1 MKKMQCEVCGSNEIK
16 KVGDGVFECQSCGVQ
31 YSKEEVQ
38 KLLVEITG
46 KVKIDHTDEV
56 QNNIK
61 RGNQYEQSGNPAK
74 AKEYYNKALD
84 LDADNVE
91 AQENIKKASEMQQF
105 DKYYIIE
112 PDVNPEDN
120 VKDFLKQLAATE
132 NIACDIYKEIS
143 IKSVTEKFYTF
154 LFMKGKY
161 KCDWSLTACH
171 RYYEN
176 ETVYTEKYDPKT
188 NKRYKEP
195 ETKKV
200 ERIERVPMHGTEVY
214 DAEQLVLGSNSLNK
228 DISCVSESLVNPLIA
243 DFEQL
248 QNNKYSEYTSKRID
262 PKTVEKENG
271 IYKYCGIPLDLKV
284 ENSVYNNRKKEMRSS
299 ADQKAVDKVIAGL
312 NCDFFEGVSAT
323 GEELSQ
329 TVAYI
334 CLPVQIIEYTYKE
347 KTYIAVSDLLSYTT
361 TMPMTYPCDVELA
374 GSMSELNTHKD
385 KVKKSHWYLPGLVL
399 CGIFLLFL
407 LLGMIT
413 DAQEGPIIPLMMISG
428 LAGLIAILVGGIVQH
443 MRTKKYQQNATDI
456 KNSLFDPR
464 VSALEEGK
472 MRFFEEYT
480 DYSSS
485 QSAASNMDC
494 IAISNIRPELAF
506 AGQIRKKAYFAYD
519 TNDANN
525 VEEDDTLAILQYG
538 VRAYKH
544 KRNIGLCLTFF
555 IGALLG
561 TIGIVLFGSCDFWYY
576 TLWGIA
582 MLLCIG
588 GFGLA
593 LVGSIVIM
601 AKFNSK
607 ISDLI
612 SCVTVH
618 TARLR
623 MEEGVEQAPI
633 PGMTKWTPERIAEK
647 AAQVSEQKEKTRVQ
661 KEALKD
667 TKLPQVIIAWLKK
680 HIKPVIILPCFILIL
695 ILSVVIEIIAVNQA
709 AKPYEESL
717 YGKTFT
723 CIGNTSIREYTKTY
737 TFFDDNTY
745 EYSQKD
751 ISLDDGESSYSS
763 SREGS
768 YAVRF
773 ELFSGEPFLSFDNYT
788 YSRYTIRTDSD
799 GQIYA
804 FEEYRDY
811 YSLSDGE
818 DSANNTEDPYNSTIS
833 DNNSGDSSSSS
844 GILPSGETEN
854 NSAANTSTGDNTN
867 VSDNVNNTTCVNGHI
882 WKEATCTDPATCAV
896 CGITSGSAKGH
907 TWKEATC
914 TEPATCAVCGIS
926 SGSAKG
932 HTWKEATCTEPATCA
947 VCGISS
953 GSANGHDM
961 CITRC
966 TQCDYTDFSKIA
978 KTYTEIHS
986 YDLTTG
992 INYDVQNVIINSD
1005 GILSFCFNGNSY
1017 SIKLVQTTK
1026 YLPTYEYMAKF
1037 DCYVNGKKVSDAE
1050 FQIDKEYYMPRLTW
1064 KNLDGCNFYFYA
1076 E

>member
-61 RGNQYEQSGNPAK
+61 RGNQYEQSGNTAK

-143 IKSVTEKFYTF
+143 IKNVTEKFYTF

-176 ETVYTEKYDPKT
+176 ETVYTEKYDSKT

-200 ERIERVPMHGTEVY
+200 ERIERVPMHGTKVY

-228 DISCVSESLVNPLIA
+228 DISCVSESLVNSLIA

-284 ENSVYNNRKKEMRSS
+284 ENSVYNTRKNAMKDS
-299 ADQKAVDKVIAGL
+299 ADQKAVDEVIAGL

-323 GEELSQ
+323 RMELSQ

-334 CLPVQIIEYTYKE
+334 CLPVQIIEYTYKG

-374 GSMSELNTHKD
+374 DSMSELNTQKD

-399 CGIFLLFL
+399 CGIGLLFL
-407 LLGMIT
+407 LLVMITDLLGMIT
-413 DAQEGPIIPLMMISG
+413 DAQEGVILVLMMLISE
-428 LAGLIAILVGGIVQH
+428 LVGLIAILVGGIVQH

-456 KNSLFDPR
+456 KRSLFDPR

-472 MRFFEEYT
+472 ARFFKEYS
-480 DYSSS
+480 DYASA

-494 IAISNIRPELAF
+494 IAISNIRPELAL
-506 AGQIRKKAYFAYD
+506 AGQIREKTYFAYD
-519 TNDANN
+519 TNEANN

-538 VRAYKH
+538 VKAYKR

-555 IGALLG
+555 IGTLLG
-561 TIGIVLFGSCDFWYY
+561 TIGIVLFDSYNFWYY

-582 MLLCIG
+582 MLLCVG
-588 GFGLA
+588 GFGIA

-607 ISDLI
+607 ISDLM

-623 MEEGVEQAPI
+623 IEKGIEQAPI
-633 PGMTKWTPERIAEK
+633 PGMIKWTPERIAEK
-647 AAQVSEQKEKTRVQ
+647 AAQISEQKEKTRLQ
-661 KEALKD
+661 KEAQKNE
-667 TKLPQVIIAWLKK
+667 KIPQVIVAWLKK
-680 HIKPVIILPCFILIL
+680 HIKPIIILL
-695 ILSVVIEIIAVNQA
+695 
-709 AKPYEESL
+709 
-717 YGKTFT
+717 
-723 CIGNTSIREYTKTY
+723 
-737 TFFDDNTY
+737 
-745 EYSQKD
+745 
-751 ISLDDGESSYSS
+751 
-763 SREGS
+763 
-768 YAVRF
+768 
-773 ELFSGEPFLSFDNYT
+773 
-788 YSRYTIRTDSD
+788 
-799 GQIYA
+799 
-804 FEEYRDY
+804 
-811 YSLSDGE
+811 
-818 DSANNTEDPYNSTIS
+818 
-833 DNNSGDSSSSS
+833 
-844 GILPSGETEN
+844 
-854 NSAANTSTGDNTN
+854 
-867 VSDNVNNTTCVNGHI
+867 
-882 WKEATCTDPATCAV
+882 
-896 CGITSGSAKGH
+896 
-907 TWKEATC
+907 
-914 TEPATCAVCGIS
+914 
-926 SGSAKG
+926 
-932 HTWKEATCTEPATCA
+932 
-947 VCGISS
+947 
-953 GSANGHDM
+953 
-961 CITRC
+961 
-966 TQCDYTDFSKIA
+966 
-978 KTYTEIHS
+978 
-986 YDLTTG
+986 
-992 INYDVQNVIINSD
+992 
-1005 GILSFCFNGNSY
+1005 
-1017 SIKLVQTTK
+1017 
-1026 YLPTYEYMAKF
+1026 
-1037 DCYVNGKKVSDAE
+1037 
-1050 FQIDKEYYMPRLTW
+1050 
-1064 KNLDGCNFYFYA
+1064 
-1076 E
+1076 

>member
-143 IKSVTEKFYTF
+143 IKNVTEKFYTF

-284 ENSVYNNRKKEMRSS
+284 ENSVYNTRKNEMKDS
-299 ADQKAVDKVIAGL
+299 ADQKAVDEVIAGL

-323 GEELSQ
+323 GMELSQ

-334 CLPVQIIEYTYKE
+334 CLPVQIIEYTYKG

-374 GSMSELNTHKD
+374 DSMSELNTQKD
-385 KVKKSHWYLPGLVL
+385 KVKKSHWYLPGLVI
-399 CGIFLLFL
+399 CGISLLFL

-428 LAGLIAILVGGIVQH
+428 LAGLIAILVGGIVQY

-456 KNSLFDPR
+456 KKSLFDPR

-472 MRFFEEYT
+472 TRFFKEYS
-480 DYSSS
+480 DYASA

-494 IAISNIRPELAF
+494 IAISSIRPELSF

-538 VRAYKH
+538 VKAYKR

-561 TIGIVLFGSCDFWYY
+561 TIGIVLFGSYNFWYY

-582 MLLCIG
+582 MLLCVG
-588 GFGLA
+588 GFGIA

-607 ISDLI
+607 ISDLM

-623 MEEGVEQAPI
+623 IEQGIEQASI
-633 PGMTKWTPERIAEK
+633 PGMIKWTPERIAEK
-647 AAQVSEQKEKTRVQ
+647 AAQISEQKEKTRLQ
-661 KEALKD
+661 KEARKNE
-667 TKLPQVIIAWLKK
+667 KIPQVIVAWLKK
-680 HIKPVIILPCFILIL
+680 HIKPIIILPCVILAL
-695 ILSVVIEIIAVNQA
+695 VLSVVIEIMAVNHA

-723 CIGNTSIREYTKTY
+723 RIIESVYYEGTETY
-737 TFFDDNTY
+737 TFFDDNTYDNTY

-751 ISLDDGESSYSS
+751 ISLDNGEPQYSF

-799 GQIYA
+799 EQIYA
-804 FEEYRDY
+804 FEAYRDY

-818 DSANNTEDPYNSTIS
+818 DSANSKEDPNNSTTS
-833 DNNSGDSSSSS
+833 DNNSGETSASS
-844 GILPSGETEN
+844 GSLPSGETGN
-854 NSAANTSTGDNTN
+854 DSSANTSTGDHTN
-867 VSDNVNNTTCVNGHI
+867 VSDNVNDTTCAKGHT
-882 WKEATCTDPATCAV
+882 WKEATCTEPATCTV
-896 CGITSGSAKGH
+896 CGITTGSAKGH

-914 TEPATCAVCGIS
+914 TEPAICAVCGI
-926 SGSAKG
+926 
-932 HTWKEATCTEPATCA
+932 T
-947 VCGISS
+947 S
-953 GSANGHDM
+953 GSANGHDWVA
-961 CITRC
+961 ITQ
-966 TQCDYTDFSKIA
+966 TVHHDATGHYETVTDA
-978 KTYTEIHS
+978 
-986 YDLTTG
+986 
-992 INYDVQNVIINSD
+992 
-1005 GILSFCFNGNSY
+1005 
-1017 SIKLVQTTK
+1017 
-1026 YLPTYEYMAKF
+1026 
-1037 DCYVNGKKVSDAE
+1037 KKVNKYKCPLCNKKYDSIE
-1050 FQIDKEYYMPRLTW
+1050 EYYLHFDSVHENDFLSEVWRERYETVEAW
-1064 KNLDGCNFYFYA
+1064 EYYDTQQWVVDSEAYDETVITGYRCSICGQTK
-1076 E
+1076 